1 MTHSGAQHTHSNK
14 YTHTLLVYGYL
25 WTRSSLVS
33 FHRKPRVHLRTFQ
46 SHSFNYTLSVKSLI
60 ALMSILIVPSSTC
73 DTKKKKRRLEWSQ
86 FPFENSVWKL
96 L

>member
-60 ALMSILIVPSSTC
+60 ALMSILIVPNEKSNQFGKWLSVVKLSSAVC
-73 DTKKKKRRLEWSQ
+73 LQ
-86 FPFENSVWKL
+86 P
-96 L
+96 